1 MKAMDAA
8 EKGKPIAEIVPIE
21 MAEKEDP
28 LAVLYFGPI
37 EINSDIVA
45 PATLLEDWKALK

>member
-8 EKGKPIAEIVPIE
+8 EKGKPIAEILPIE

-28 LAVLYFGPI
+28 LAVLYFDPI
-37 EINSDIVA
+37 EINGDIVA
-45 PATLLEDWKALK
+45 PATSLEAWKARK